1 MVFWKLD
8 YKYEYD
14 TEDCAE
20 HQQADSSYY
29 ESMEE
34 AMASVLNLCEN
45 GVQVIDFT
53 ITRCN
58 TFICRKKYTLNSCN
72 K

>member
-14 TEDCAE
+14 TEDYTE
-20 HQQADSSYY
+20 YQQADTSYY
-29 ESMEE
+29 ENMEE
-34 AMASVLNLCEN
+34 AMSQVLSLCED
-45 GVQVIDFT
+45 GVQVVDFT

-58 TFICRKKYTLNSCN
+58 TFICRKQYTLNERN
-72 K
+72 